1 MAVETK
7 VFGKG
12 PDGQEVM
19 LYSIKNS
26 KGMQVDLTNLGA
38 IIVNL
43 LVPDKDGQVADVV
56 LGYDKVEDYYRN
68 GCFFG
73 AVI

>member
-1 MAVETK
+1 MSVETK
-7 VFGKG
+7 VFGKT
-12 PDGQEVM
+12 PDGQEIM

-43 LVPDKDGQVADVV
+43 LVPDKNGQVADVV
-56 LGYDKVEDYYRN
+56 LG
-68 GCFFG
+68 
-73 AVI
+73 